1 MGLFIIGGYFVCC
14 FVMIVEMVVE
24 FYMIID
30 LICYGISCFNVVG
43 LIFGYSYD
51 NVLDEV
57 IQFVLY
63 MFYFLYDF
71 GLVYGVVCVIMLE
84 KVEVLVLFECCII
97 ECLFVFYFIG
107 EIWFVGLSFKSDLC
121 VLVLCLLIVE
131 LIEIGFE
138 FWLVGCDVYCVLDLC
153 IGLGC
158 IVIVMGY
165 YYLYWEVDGVD
176 FSDDVLVLV
185 VENKECFDVY
195 NVILI
200 KFDLFNGFIGCY
212 YDLIV
217 INFLYVINDEIDV
230 LLLEYFY
237 ELEMGLCVG
246 DDGLDLVLKIF
257 CDVLLYF
264 SEDGLLI
271 CEVGEFECYLIKLLF
286 EVVFNWIEFKVGQM
300 GIFVVECCE
309 FIVYSIC
316 IIELV
321 NV

>member
-1 MGLFIIGGYFVCC
+1 
-14 FVMIVEMVVE
+14 MIVEMVVE

-30 LICYGISCFNVVG
+30 LICYGISCFNEVG

-57 IQFVLY
+57 IQLVLY
-63 MFYFLYDF
+63 SLYLLYDF
-71 GLVYGVVCVIMLE
+71 GLVYGQVCLLQVEKLCVLE
-84 KVEVLVLFECCII
+84 LFQCCID
-97 ECLFVFYFIG
+97 ECILVVYLIG
-107 EIWFVGLSFKSDLC
+107 EVWFVGLSFKSDMC

-131 LIEIGFE
+131 LIECGFE
-138 FWLVGCDVYCVLDLC
+138 LWLVGCDVSCVLDLC

-165 YYLYWEVDGVD
+165 YYLNWEVDGVD
-176 FSDDVLVLV
+176 LSDDVLLLV
-185 VENKECFDVY
+185 EENKECLQVY

-200 KFDLFNGFIGCY
+200 KLDLFNGLIGCY

-217 INFLYVINDEIDV
+217 INLLYVINDEIDV
-230 LLLEYFY
+230 LLQEYFY

-246 DDGLDLVLKIF
+246 DDGLDLVLKIL
-257 CDVLLYF
+257 CDVLLYL

-271 CEVGEFECYLIKLLF
+271 CEVGEFEQYLVKLLL
-286 EVVFNWIEFKVGQM
+286 EVDFFWIEFKVGQM

-309 FIVYSIC
+309 LIVYSVC

-321 NV
+321 VQCL